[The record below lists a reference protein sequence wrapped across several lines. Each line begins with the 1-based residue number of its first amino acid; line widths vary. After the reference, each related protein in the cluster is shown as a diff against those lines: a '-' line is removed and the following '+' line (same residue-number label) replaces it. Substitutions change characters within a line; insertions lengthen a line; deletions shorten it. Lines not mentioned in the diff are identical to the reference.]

1 MVPMKRANE
10 TGRWN
15 GPLERANPPGAT
27 IMRRQRVIVI
37 GAGVGGLVAALLLAA
52 EGLDVT
58 VIERAAGPGGKM
70 RRVEAGGLL
79 LDAGPTV
86 FTMRWVF
93 EQIFAEAGATL
104 CDHVRLQRAQTL
116 ARHWWRDGAQ
126 LDLFAD
132 RDRSADAIGAFAGA
146 AEAAAFVRFCA
157 RARSIYE
164 SLRDSFILAER
175 PGPIDLVRHAGFA
188 GLPQLLRI
196 SPFATMWD
204 ELGKYFRD
212 PRLRQLFGRYAT
224 YCGSSP
230 FAAPATLMLVAHVEL
245 DGVWRL
251 AGGMH
256 SLAIALAGLAQTRG
270 ATFLYGREAQRILVS
285 AGRASGVLLAD
296 GETVEADA
304 VIMNGDVAALRSGLF
319 GHEAQDAAG
328 GGSNA
333 QPSLSAMTLA
343 MRASA
348 RGAPLVHHNVFFS
361 EDYRAEFDDIFTR
374 RRLPKAPTIYV
385 CAQDREDDPAAR
397 DEERLF
403 ALVNAPAGRD
413 ALELSPEELNRCEET
428 IFGRLSDCGLHVSA
442 TATRRTSPADFA
454 RLFPAT
460 QGAIY
465 GQASHGW
472 MASFTRPGAR
482 TNLPG
487 LYLAGGSVHPGPG
500 APMAAISGRGA
511 ARRAMMD
518 LRSMRPLRRAAIAGG
533 TSTR

>member
-1 MVPMKRANE
+1 MHSQ
-10 TGRWN
+10 
-15 GPLERANPPGAT
+15 LH
-27 IMRRQRVIVI
+27 RQRVIVI
-37 GAGVGGLVAALLLAA
+37 GAGVGGLVAALLLAV
-52 EGLDVT
+52 EGFEVT

-70 RRVEAGGLL
+70 RQVEAGGLL

-104 CDHVRLQRAQTL
+104 ADHVRLQRAQTL
-116 ARHWWRDGAQ
+116 ARHLWRDGAH
-126 LDLFAD
+126 LDLYAD
-132 RDRSADAIGAFAGA
+132 PEQSADAIGAFAGA
-146 AEAAAFVRFCA
+146 AEAAGFRQFCA

-164 SLRDSFILAER
+164 TLRDSFILAER
-175 PGPIDLVRHAGFA
+175 PSPVDLVRHAGVA

-230 FAAPATLMLVAHVEL
+230 FAAPATLMLVAHVEM

-251 AGGMH
+251 AGGMY
-256 SLAIALAGLAQTRG
+256 SLARALAGLAQARG
-270 ATFLYGREAQRILVS
+270 ARFLYGRDARRIIVK
-285 AGRASGVLLAD
+285 AGRAQGVQLAD
-296 GETVEADA
+296 GETIEADA
-304 VIMNGDVAALRSGLF
+304 IIMSGDVSALRNGLL
-319 GHEAQDAAG
+319 GREAQGAAG
-328 GGSNA
+328 AASRG
-333 QPSLSAMTLA
+333 QPSLSALTLA
-343 MRASA
+343 MRARA
-348 RGAPLVHHNVFFS
+348 EGASLVHHNVFFS
-361 EDYRAEFDDIFTR
+361 DDYRAEFDDIFIR
-374 RRLPKAPTIYV
+374 RRLPASPTIYV
-385 CAQDREDDPAAR
+385 CAQDRADDPTAH

-403 ALVNAPAGRD
+403 ALVNAPAGGE
-413 ALELSPEELNRCEET
+413 AAELSPEELNRCEET
-428 IFGRLSDCGLHVSA
+428 IFRGLAACGLRVSA
-442 TATRRTSPADFA
+442 TATRRTTPADFA

-460 QGAIY
+460 GGAIY

-500 APMAAISGRGA
+500 APMAAISGRNA
-511 ARRAMMD
+511 ARRLMAD
-518 LRSMRPLRRAAIAGG
+518 LRSMRPLRRAATAGG
-533 TSTR
+533 TSTP

>member
-1 MVPMKRANE
+1 
-10 TGRWN
+10 
-15 GPLERANPPGAT
+15 
-27 IMRRQRVIVI
+27 MRRQRVVVI
-37 GAGVGGLVAALLLAA
+37 GAGIGGLVAALQLAV
-52 EGLDVT
+52 EDFDVT
-58 VIERAAGPGGKM
+58 VIDRAAGPGGKM
-70 RRVEAGGLL
+70 RQVEAGGLM

-93 EQIFAEAGATL
+93 EQIFAEAGASL
-104 CDHVRLQRAQTL
+104 SSQLRLNQAQTI
-116 ARHWWRDGAQ
+116 ARHFWNDGAQ

-132 RDRSADAIGAFAGA
+132 SGRSAEAIDAFAGG
-146 AEAAAFVRFCA
+146 AEAEAFMRFCA

-175 PGPIDLVRHAGFA
+175 PSPVDLVRHAGFA

-230 FAAPATLMLVAHVEL
+230 FAAPATLMLVAHVEM

-256 SLAIALAGLAQTRG
+256 SLAHALADLAQARG
-270 ATFLYGREAQRILVS
+270 ATFLYGRAARQILTK
-285 AGRASGVLLAD
+285 AGRASGVLLDD
-296 GETVEADA
+296 GETIEADA
-304 VIMNGDVAALRSGLF
+304 VIMNGDVAALRGGLL
-319 GHEAQDAAG
+319 GPEARDAAG
-328 GGSNA
+328 AAARA
-333 QPSLSAMTLA
+333 QPSLSAVTLA
-343 MRASA
+343 MRARA
-348 RGAPLVHHNVFFS
+348 TGAQLVHHNVFFS
-361 EDYRAEFDDIFTR
+361 DDYRAEFDDIFAR
-374 RRLPKAPTIYV
+374 RRLPRSPTVYV
-385 CAQDREDDPAAR
+385 CAQDREDVAAAR

-403 ALVNAPAGRD
+403 ALVNAPATQSGQ
-413 ALELSPEELNRCEET
+413 ELSPVELNQCEET
-428 IFGRLSDCGLHVSA
+428 IFRRLAECGLRVSA
-442 TATRRTSPADFA
+442 TAMRRTAPADFA
-454 RLFPAT
+454 ELFPAT
-460 QGAIY
+460 NGAIY

-482 TNLPG
+482 TSLPG

-500 APMAAISGRGA
+500 APMAAISGRTA
-511 ARRAMMD
+511 ARRLMAD
-518 LRSMRPLRRAAIAGG
+518 QRSTQTLRPAAIAGG

>member
-1 MVPMKRANE
+1 
-10 TGRWN
+10 
-15 GPLERANPPGAT
+15 
-27 IMRRQRVIVI
+27 MRRQRVIVI

-52 EGLDVT
+52 EGFDVT

-70 RRVEAGGLL
+70 RQVEAGGLQ

-93 EQIFAEAGATL
+93 EQIFAEAGAALT
-104 CDHVRLQRAQTL
+104 DHVRLQRAQTL
-116 ARHWWRDGAQ
+116 ARHIWRDGAQ
-126 LDLFAD
+126 LDLYAD
-132 RDRSADAIGAFAGA
+132 PNHSADAIGAFAGR
-146 AEAAAFVRFCA
+146 AEAAAFLRFCA

-175 PGPIDLVRHAGFA
+175 PSPVDLVRHAGFA

-204 ELGKYFRD
+204 ELGKYFRN

-230 FAAPATLMLVAHVEL
+230 FAAPATLMLVAHVEM

-256 SLAIALAGLAQTRG
+256 SLARALAGLAQTRG
-270 ATFLYGREAQRILVS
+270 ATFLYGREARRILADS
-285 AGRASGVLLAD
+285 GRASGVILAD
-296 GETVEADA
+296 GETIEADA
-304 VIMNGDVAALRSGLF
+304 IMMNGDVAALRRGFLGSD
-319 GHEAQDAAG
+319 AQGAAG
-328 GGSNA
+328 DAPKS

-343 MRASA
+343 MRARAS
-348 RGAPLVHHNVFFS
+348 GAPLVHHNVFFS
-361 EDYRAEFDDIFTR
+361 DDYRAEFDDIYLR
-374 RRLPKAPTIYV
+374 RRLPRSPTIYV
-385 CAQDREDDPAAR
+385 CAQDRDDDSTPR

-403 ALVNAPAGRD
+403 ALVNAPAGRE
-413 ALELSPEELNRCEET
+413 ALELSSEELNRCEET
-428 IFGRLSDCGLHVSA
+428 IFRSLTDCGLNVSP
-442 TATRRTSPADFA
+442 TAIRRTTPADFA
-454 RLFPAT
+454 TLFPAT
-460 QGAIY
+460 DGAIY

-482 TNLPG
+482 TSLPG

-511 ARRAMMD
+511 AHRLMAD
-518 LRSMRPLRRAAIAGG
+518 LRSMQPLRRAATAGG
-533 TSTR
+533 ISTP